1 MYNNTTIQWTAQA
14 DADRANNV
22 SPLQTEN
29 GLVAT
34 AWCVT
39 KGGEEV
45 PAVLFPDAMGVLT
58 PPPTAF
64 PCTNEPAPSLPS
76 DNSYDVVEGN
86 RQPESTELGIVGT
99 GEAIRNLRADYN
111 VGRFNPPPHY
121 ASRRIS
127 PINFA
132 NFNLTGLDEG
142 SSGVSSAGLEKLM
155 SGTKSFNKR
164 GFIIQDPDSSV
175 YQTGSKSG
183 TTKAVQDLWGF
194 QFMYNPT
201 TISHSNQ
208 STVAYDLNNF
218 DDVANLMVGTQT
230 LTLSLLINRVVDV
243 SALGSSS
250 VNGRTPTTFP
260 GAAVG
265 YPRALSTAEQHG
277 ILKRGTEFD
286 LEFLYRAA
294 NGDPEENSPTTNGSV
309 YLPTSDFGYL
319 YGSLLWLVLHE
330 HLRYKVYIT
339 GINVTHVMFTESMV
353 PILSNVELS
362 LMRVPAP
369 TFGSGTN
376 WFDERRNNSN
386 PALSKQQNEPA
397 ETTSTEGAP

>member
-1 MYNNTTIQWTAQA
+1 
-14 DADRANNV
+14 
-22 SPLQTEN
+22 
-29 GLVAT
+29 VAT

-39 KGGEEV
+39 KGGEQV
-45 PAVLFPDAMGVLT
+45 PAVLFPDAMGILT

-64 PCTNEPAPSLPS
+64 PCTNQPAPSLPS
-76 DNSYDVVEGN
+76 DNSYDVVEGK
-86 RQPESTELGIVGT
+86 RQPESTEDGGGGT

-111 VGRFNPPPHY
+111 VGQFNPPPHY
-121 ASRRIS
+121 SSRRIS

-142 SSGVSSAGLEKLM
+142 SSGGSSAGLENLI
-155 SGTKSFNKR
+155 SSTASFNKR
-164 GFIIQDPDSSV
+164 GFIIQDPDSTV

-208 STVAYDLNNF
+208 SSVAYDIGNF
-218 DDVANLMVGTQT
+218 DDVANLMIGTQN
-230 LTLSLLINRVVDV
+230 LTLDLLINRIPDM

-250 VNGRTPTTFP
+250 VKFGRTPTTFP

-265 YPRALSTAEQHG
+265 YPRALSNAEQQG

-286 LEFLYRAA
+286 IEFLYRAA
-294 NGDPEENSPTTNGSV
+294 NGDPEENSPTTNGDVS
-309 YLPTSDFGYL
+309 LPTSDFGYL

-339 GINVTHVMFTESMV
+339 GIEATHVMFTESMV
-353 PILSNVELS
+353 PVVTNLKLS

-386 PALSKQQNEPA
+386 PALSQQASDAAAETST
-397 ETTSTEGAP
+397 ETTS